1 MRANSRRVSACFSC
15 GKCLSL
21 QGRIPMEMESE
32 NDTKNAAVYTM
43 QNPKQANTF
52 TLS

>member
-1 MRANSRRVSACFSC
+1 
-15 GKCLSL
+15 
-21 QGRIPMEMESE
+21 MEMESE